1 MKTTQLGSFWK
12 FTLLI
17 MLFLPVISCAQGQKA
32 DTTYRKFNLSV
43 GYGLVSY
50 FYTPNQET
58 TSYYVADTINNI
70 QSSQTNMIVTDI
82 KIKPIFVRFDYKWDK
97 KNSIGFMA
105 TYNGYRASG
114 TRTDSIWNENS
125 SAYSISNSKVFYSMH
140 RLRFQVVYTRHFF
153 VDRPRVNTY
162 FYTAL
167 GVNLKFNK
175 YKEESQG
182 GEGILPSSSG
192 FDVSRGFP
200 IASRICYGLRYNF
213 SKSMSLLTEVG
224 LGGPLLS
231 IGLTAKF

>member
-1 MKTTQLGSFWK
+1 MKTTQQHSFWK

-17 MLFLPVISCAQGQKA
+17 LVLLPVVGRAQIA
-32 DTTYRKFNLSV
+32 DSTFKKFNLSA
-43 GYGLVSY
+43 GYGLISY
-50 FYTPNQET
+50 FDSPNQEVT
-58 TSYYVADTINNI
+58 MYYFSDSVNNI
-70 QSSQTNMIVTDI
+70 QSSQTDIVVTDV
-82 KIKPIFVRFDYKWDK
+82 KIKPIYLRFDYKWDQ

-114 TRTDSIWNENS
+114 TRTDSIWNGNS
-125 SAYSISNSKVFYSMH
+125 STYDVSNNGIFYSMH

-175 YKEESQG
+175 FREENQ
-182 GEGILPSSSG
+182 EGLPNDSG
-192 FDVSRGFP
+192 FDLSRGFP
-200 IASRICYGLRYNF
+200 ISSRLCYGLRYNF
-213 SKSMSLLTEVG
+213 SESMNLFTEVG
-224 LGGPLLS
+224 FGGPFLS